1 MANAALQLTTTDT
14 EAKKEDCLKGF
25 QKKSKKRI
33 GAAKSEINFLSTV
46 FEYTGY
52 NILFQS
58 THQNTMGHKNT

>member
-25 QKKSKKRI
+25 QKNLKKERI
-33 GAAKSEINFLSTV
+33 SVAKSEINFLSAV

-52 NILFQS
+52 NVLFQS
-58 THQNTMGHKNT
+58 IRVL